1 MFVRWLLRS
10 FVGLFVHSSFFFFL
24 FSSLLS
30 FLPFFLSSFLPFSL
44 SSFLPFFLLLFFYP
58 APFFLRLIACWFVRV
73 FLIVR
78 FRRFVVR
85 FSCHGFNACLLCCL
99 FGIIPPAP
107 RTLLPWPG
115 GLREAIKSAVPE
127 GASGVLNN
135 FIKSFAKSFANPAGL
150 FGLFLSKKLF

>member
-1 MFVRWLLRS
+1 MCSFAGSFVRSSDCS
-10 FVGLFVHSSFFFFL
+10 FVLL
-24 FSSLLS
+24 FSSS
-30 FLPFFLSSFLPFSL
+30 FLLFFPSFL
-44 SSFLPFFLLLFFYP
+44 SSFLPFFLLLFFFCP
-58 APFFLRLIACWFVRV
+58 ALFFLRLIACWFVRV

-85 FSCHGFNACLLCCL
+85 FSCHGFNACLWCCL

-115 GLREAIKSAVPE
+115 GLREAIRSAVPE